1 MKSILILSIFI
12 KSETF
17 IYWISSD
24 ESWIYTDLDTQYL
37 FWQYSPFLNIHLLNI
52 MMVIVN
58 ITEFVY
64 YEYYSIHIHNIIII
78 LIRIWLI
85 YHEYVRIW
93 VSIIICDDMTR
104 IPCLPWTTSPQKV
117 ILHKPLRPRPGNL
130 SQFCHR
136 LIGNNC
142 SSELFFQPRILQDV
156 PCCVHFSSVPSF

>member
-12 KSETF
+12 KSEIF

-93 VSIIICDDMTR
+93 VSIIICDDITR
-104 IPCLPWTTSPQKV
+104 IHRLSWTTSPQKV
-117 ILHKPLRPRPGNL
+117 ILHKPLRPRPREFITIL
-130 SQFCHR
+130 SPANWQQLFLR
-136 LIGNNC
+136 IVLPTPDFARC
-142 SSELFFQPRILQDV
+142 SLLCTFQ
-156 PCCVHFSSVPSF
+156 